1 MNVMRNIK
9 LILGYD
15 GTDYHGWQSQANAA
29 TVQDTLTCAIAGLT
43 GEKCSVTGSSR
54 TDTGVH
60 ALGFV
65 CNFFTASSI
74 PAEKFA
80 FALNTLLP
88 DDIVVKSSREVPADF
103 HSRFSAKRKKYIYLV
118 YNSVFPPAL
127 LRHRAYHVYYPLDI
141 DAMREAAGY
150 FTGAHDFSAFS
161 ASGGNTKTTVRTIT
175 HAAVRRITPLFTG
188 EAASPAPE
196 AAAQPMNEYD
206 GGLIE
211 FSVTGNGFL
220 YNMVRIMTGTLVEI
234 GFGKLKPGD
243 IPAIIAG
250 RDRRKAGRT
259 APAHGL
265 YLAGV
270 YYDDL

>member
-1 MNVMRNIK
+1 MNGMRNIK
-9 LILGYD
+9 LVLEYD
-15 GTDYHGWQSQANAA
+15 GTAYHGWQSQVNAI
-29 TVQDTLTCAIAGLT
+29 TIQDTLAAAIYRLT

-60 ALGFV
+60 ALAFV

-74 PAEKFA
+74 PAEKFS

-88 DDIVVKSSREVPADF
+88 EDIVVKSSQEVPPDF
-103 HSRFSAKRKKYIYLV
+103 HSQFCAKGKKYIYLV

-127 LRHRAYHVYYPLDI
+127 LRHRAYHVYYPLNI

-150 FTGAHDFSAFS
+150 FPGTHDFSAFS
-161 ASGGNTKTTVRTIT
+161 ASGGDRKSMVRTVTKATVDSIET
-175 HAAVRRITPLFTG
+175 FGTFPVFSCSEG
-188 EAASPAPE
+188 
-196 AAAQPMNEYD
+196 N
-206 GGLIE
+206 LIR

-220 YNMVRIMTGTLVEI
+220 YNMVRIMAGTLVEV
-234 GFGKLKPGD
+234 GFGKLKPKD
-243 IPAIIAG
+243 IPGIIAG

-265 YLAGV
+265 YLAEV
-270 YYDDL
+270 YYDDLEK